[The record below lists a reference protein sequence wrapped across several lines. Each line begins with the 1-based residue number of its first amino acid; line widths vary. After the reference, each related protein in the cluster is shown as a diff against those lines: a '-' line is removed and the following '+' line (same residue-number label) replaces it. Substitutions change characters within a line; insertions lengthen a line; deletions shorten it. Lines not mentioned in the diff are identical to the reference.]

1 MAGFFGFNND
11 AGGKPVNKL
20 KKYKRKVLCMNNELE
35 NVKIDLNDEMAMEEV
50 LRIVQKDE
58 RLALPVVKAL
68 SYLPQANEAMFTLV
82 KSLRGIGRIHALPY
96 LDADNDE
103 KRKWVLEHGVDNDF
117 DPCLNAIASCICLG
131 NLPKLLEN
139 EKTYCC
145 AARMVEKMLED
156 EMILELD
163 DGIDVIKGYVKFSR
177 IHAREDWQLLAL
189 LKAAWLLRENGE
201 DVCLPEIPL
210 RLLHDNETF
219 KMALDIGIDVQD
231 EMLDRIAADFT
242 QSSEL
247 FELLD
252 APHLALAK
260 EIVLGD
266 VQCEDMA
273 PVLMA
278 RAMLERCSE
287 TGYIS

>member
-1 MAGFFGFNND
+1 
-11 AGGKPVNKL
+11 
-20 KKYKRKVLCMNNELE
+20 MNNEHA
-35 NVKIDLNDEMAMEEV
+35 NGTIDLKGEMAMEEV
-50 LRIVQKDE
+50 LHIVQKDE

-68 SYLPQANEAMFTLV
+68 SNLPQSNESMFLLAKT
-82 KSLRGIGRIHALPY
+82 LRGIGRIHALPY

-117 DPCLNAIASCICLG
+117 DPCLNAIASSICLG
-131 NLPKLLEN
+131 NMPELLEN
-139 EKTYCC
+139 EKTYGF
-145 AARMVEKMLED
+145 AARMVEKMLEG

-163 DGIDVIKGYVKFSR
+163 DGIGILKGYVKFSR

-189 LKAAWLLRENGE
+189 LKAAWLLREKGE
-201 DVCLPEIPL
+201 DACLPAEIPL

-278 RAMLERCSE
+278 RAVLERCSFARH
-287 TGYIS
+287 IS